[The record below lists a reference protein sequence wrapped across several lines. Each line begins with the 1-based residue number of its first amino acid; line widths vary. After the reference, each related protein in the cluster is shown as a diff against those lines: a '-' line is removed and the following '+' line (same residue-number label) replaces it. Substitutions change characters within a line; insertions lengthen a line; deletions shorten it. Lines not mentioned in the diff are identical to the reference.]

1 MGINMQFSMQMRL
14 GIGLD
19 IEYSNSVYHV
29 VDTGDDEEEMMAFE
43 GVIIKLPFCYFYYGD
58 FYTLEDVH

>member
-1 MGINMQFSMQMRL
+1 MSISFGLRQ

-43 GVIIKLPFCYFYYGD
+43 GMIIKLPFCYIYYGD